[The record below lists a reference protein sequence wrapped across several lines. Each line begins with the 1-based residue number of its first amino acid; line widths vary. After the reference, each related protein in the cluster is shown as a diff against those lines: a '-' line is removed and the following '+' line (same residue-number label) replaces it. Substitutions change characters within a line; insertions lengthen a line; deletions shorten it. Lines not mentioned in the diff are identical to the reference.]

1 MKVLLNREYKFNI
14 ELELLRRIKSPHIVE
29 FFEYFY
35 YDFTVCIVME
45 YCEVKF

>member
-29 FFEYFY
+29 FIEYFY